1 MVNIRQLSWKL
12 INQVCFHGGYSNL
25 LLKENAKHLTLPE
38 KNLLYTLT
46 LGTINKQIFL
56 SAVAKKYIDI
66 KKTPNEIQSI
76 FWLALYQMHFLDH
89 QPDYAIVNSAVDLA
103 KQVNPKFAGL
113 VNKVL
118 RKILSE
124 GQQAFIVT
132 FKNPEATYCVNHA
145 FPVALY
151 RQIVKDYNEK
161 IAIRVVEWSETFPE
175 MDLRVN
181 TLKLTT
187 TEFLNK
193 YGHEFEAHKVPE
205 LNDGI
210 VVHRVV
216 VNDPIYQEGLVTIQ
230 DKASILVGQLL
241 NPTPNSKVVDM
252 CSAPGS
258 KLTHLAALMQ
268 NQGQLE
274 AVELQPNRIGLIE
287 QNLHRMGITIA
298 QVHNLDAR
306 QIEGPQAFD
315 YLLLDA
321 PCSGFGVMRRKPE
334 IKLNVKPEDLD
345 SLVQLQGELLDQAY
359 ELLKVN
365 GSMVYSTCT
374 VNYAENAGQIER
386 FLAKYPTMKVIEER
400 QLFGDEMNS
409 DAFYMC
415 KLQKLQKPEK

>member
-1 MVNIRQLSWKL
+1 MINIRQLSWKL

-25 LLKENAKHLTLPE
+25 LLKETAKPLTLPE

-56 SAVAKKYIDI
+56 SAVAKKYIDV

-103 KQVNPKFAGL
+103 KEVNPKFAGL

-124 GQQAFIVT
+124 GQTAFEVS
-132 FKNPEATYCVNHA
+132 FKNPEATYCVNHS

-151 RQIVKDYNEK
+151 RQIVQDYDE
-161 IAIRVVEWSETFPE
+161 ATARRVVAWSETFPE
-175 MDLRVN
+175 MDVRVN

-187 TEFLNK
+187 SEFLNQ
-193 YGHEFEAHKVPE
+193 YGRELIAKKVPE
-205 LNDGI
+205 LNDGV
-210 VVHRVV
+210 VVHKVV
-216 VNDPIYQEGLVTIQ
+216 VNDPIYQEGIVTIQ

-241 NPTPNSKVVDM
+241 NPTPNSKVIDM

-258 KLTHLAALMQ
+258 KLTHLAALME
-268 NQGQLE
+268 NQGELE
-274 AVELQPNRIGLIE
+274 AVELQSNRIGLIE
-287 QNLHRMGITIA
+287 QNLQRMGVTIA
-298 QVHNLDAR
+298 RVHNLDAR
-306 QIEGPQAFD
+306 EIKTREDFD

-334 IKLNVKPEDLD
+334 IKLHVKPRDLD
-345 SLVQLQGELLDQAY
+345 SLVVLQGELLDKAY
-359 ELLKVN
+359 ELLKIN
-365 GSMVYSTCT
+365 GVMVYSTCT
-374 VNYAENAGQIER
+374 VNYPENAGQIQK
-386 FLAKYPTMKVIEER
+386 FIAKYPDMKILEER

-415 KLQKLQKPEK
+415 KLQKLEKPTK